1 MTKPSAKTAKDSCG
15 RLCREIVRLR
25 GCCQRC
31 LATQN
36 LQWAHIRRRKYVG
49 DPDGVSLFSNPENSW
64 LLCGKCHQRVDSD
77 AVAFTELVDQTIG
90 REKYEEFVRL
100 SHAPHR
106 RWTASDWIA
115 ERERLKAMLEAAGKA
130 KW

>member
-1 MTKPSAKTAKDSCG
+1 MRKPSAKTAKASCD

-36 LQWAHIRRRKYVG
+36 LQWAHIRRRHYVG
-49 DPDGVSLFSNPENSW
+49 DPDGTSLRTNPENAW
-64 LLCGKCHQRVDSD
+64 LLCGPCHREVDTN

-90 REKYEEFVRL
+90 RQRYEEFVRL
-100 SHAPHR
+100 SHARHR
-106 RWTASDWIA
+106 AWRAADWVA
-115 ERERLKAMLEAAGKA
+115 ERDRLKAMLEAAGKA